1 MAATLPSEVYP
12 DPDYT
17 VGIAGTIDDMGTVY
31 ITDVVRGRWRPSGV
45 HEEMKKTAERDG
57 PDCTI
62 TIPVDSGAAGK
73 QAADHTTSMLF
84 SEGYTV
90 RQKRTSNTAKV
101 KRFEP
106 VAALA
111 ENGMIKVVKAEWNE
125 IFFDELEQFTGDGKG
140 HDDIVDALSDL
151 VNELVMKKTAGSFSL
166 PDLGGLTQAN
176 PFNK

>member
-1 MAATLPSEVYP
+1 
-12 DPDYT
+12 
-17 VGIAGTIDDMGTVY
+17 
-31 ITDVVRGRWRPSGV
+31 
-45 HEEMKKTAERDG
+45 MKKTAERDG